1 MNDVGLRQLRLP
13 VRWDPARP
21 ARIEHEAEIRAL
33 LPAAAV
39 RGVTVA
45 FSIQGTNAQALSSPQ
60 APAQLAPFLQKLAR
74 SFPTVKDVIVGNE
87 PNQPRFWQ
95 PQFDPG
101 GANVSAGRYE
111 ALLATSYDALKA
123 VDPEIDVIGLGLSS
137 RGNDNPNASG
147 NVSTSPVRFLLE
159 LGAAYRGSGRTR
171 PLMDELAYHPYPRR
185 DTDSLTEGFLWPNA
199 GVTNL
204 GRIKQAFWDAFH
216 GTGQPTFEAGL
227 QMRLDEVGWQVSVP
241 RGSLHAYF
249 GRETVQPTTEARQAA
264 IYSSLVRYAACDS
277 TVDALLFFG
286 LRDEPNLSRWQAGL
300 MRANGTPRRSYVAVK
315 TVLEQTGG
323 HCVGKMRGWR
333 HSTKVVGA
341 SARFA
346 TARRLPSRVRSWSF
360 LASAGEDAAF
370 DAGIYRWRGRLGAR
384 VRSETGRLEAQVLR
398 YVRFPSKRLAPGRY
412 VYSIHFRAD
421 ANEGRT
427 TRKTSRPFVVH
438 R

>member
-1 MNDVGLRQLRLP
+1 
-13 VRWDPARP
+13 
-21 ARIEHEAEIRAL
+21 
-33 LPAAAV
+33 
-39 RGVTVA
+39 
-45 FSIQGTNAQALSSPQ
+45 
-60 APAQLAPFLQKLAR
+60 
-74 SFPTVKDVIVGNE
+74 
-87 PNQPRFWQ
+87 
-95 PQFDPG
+95 
-101 GANVSAGRYE
+101 
-111 ALLATSYDALKA
+111 
-123 VDPEIDVIGLGLSS
+123 
-137 RGNDNPNASG
+137 
-147 NVSTSPVRFLLE
+147 
-159 LGAAYRGSGRTR
+159 
-171 PLMDELAYHPYPRR
+171 
-185 DTDSLTEGFLWPNA
+185 
-199 GVTNL
+199 
-204 GRIKQAFWDAFH
+204 
-216 GTGQPTFEAGL
+216 
-227 QMRLDEVGWQVSVP
+227 
-241 RGSLHAYF
+241 
-249 GRETVQPTTEARQAA
+249 VQPTTEARQAA